1 MIPSTSLMTMGSC
14 MWVWIWVW
22 EYLCL
27 SVGAQVNKIAK
38 GFPVECNTT
47 VGYVEQN
54 YAAAS
59 EMRCA
64 LLANKN
70 AALEYIYDG
79 TMCTLLG
86 EGLGISDARGV
97 GFTKPYPLG
106 QTLQEVANNKP
117 TYGAPHNGNY
127 ISSKAVD
134 GNDAKLSIY
143 ANEDRFLFPWWLVD
157 LGDTYLIHKIVI
169 LPRYNNY
176 MHHFHDIEIR
186 VGTQL
191 DTSGDLGTYKLF
203 STYKGPYPAP
213 KWEKQL
219 VVCERRDGVLGRYA
233 SLKRVTAEYRELIH
247 LNEFRVYAI
256 PAH

>member
-70 AALEYIYDG
+70 AALD
-79 TMCTLLG
+79 
-86 EGLGISDARGV
+86 
-97 GFTKPYPLG
+97 
-106 QTLQEVANNKP
+106 
-117 TYGAPHNGNY
+117 Y